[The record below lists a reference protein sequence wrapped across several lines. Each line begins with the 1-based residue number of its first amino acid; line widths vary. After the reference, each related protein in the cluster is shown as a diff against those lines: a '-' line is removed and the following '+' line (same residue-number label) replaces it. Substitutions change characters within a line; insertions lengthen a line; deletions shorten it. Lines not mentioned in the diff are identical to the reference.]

1 MTHSPHSSLVKTCG
15 SDMQNTYKYQLYY
28 MQSYCTV
35 HTILIANFLKWTYKP
50 YLCFQVELLPYHCCF
65 GIQFAES
72 KYWRIAKSS
81 ASLKHIE
88 ACR

>member
-35 HTILIANFLKWTYKP
+35 HTILIANFLKRTNNVFR
-50 YLCFQVELLPYHCCF
+50 LNCFYT
-65 GIQFAES
+65 
-72 KYWRIAKSS
+72 IAVLEFN
-81 ASLKHIE
+81 SLKVNIGALQKALPH
-88 ACR
+88 